1 MKKEDFTKGQLVY
14 LYVIGGSN
22 EYRRLKSRNET
33 DVPIDKRIIPTTV
46 VNIGKRFITVDYANL
61 KFDMTDDFKEYSNYS
76 KDYELFLD
84 KEYIYNKNKSD
95 NLFNCIKHY
104 FSNTYKNVFTVEQLE
119 QVVNILNL
127 TDD

>member
-46 VNIGKRFITVDYANL
+46 VNIGKRFITVDYGNL
-61 KFDMTDDFKEYSNYS
+61 KFDITDDFKEYSNYS

-84 KEYIYNKNKSD
+84 KESIYNKDKSD
-95 NLFNCIKHY
+95 RLFNRIRHY
-104 FSNTYKNVFTVEQLE
+104 FFYTYKNMFTVEQLE